1 MTRTI
6 IQLYRGTT
14 AQNDAF
20 TGAAGELS
28 FDTTLN
34 QVRVH
39 DGSTQGGHI
48 ISGKHPDL
56 FDWKWADHEL
66 NDANW
71 LRADTFS
78 WQSGSFY
85 KVAFNELFN
94 DIYISTSWYASGH
107 ANVYTKSP
115 TPAAGDTVYSDSAC
129 TTSVGT
135 VTSYDELGNSIVYSG
150 TTYTYNSNTYVT
162 PTSETVEGYTVSVY
176 TGHSGRKIT
185 IPSYETAVSNIYTA
199 TGIAWYYIID
209 VPNKRFKLPRTKHN
223 KYKALL
229 PVSTANSDTITTSNY
244 PGMLIGGASGAS
256 GFQTN
261 PHMLVMAGSA
271 RDVAQDYATTN
282 VVSNSAWLPSNLK
295 ADTEQDTDQY
305 KYLYF
310 YVGNFTQTA
319 LENTAGL
326 NASLFNGK
334 ADTDFGN
341 TSMID
346 YVIEKQDPTALNGY
360 TWYRK
365 YQSGWVEQGGRVSGS
380 NTAAT
385 INFPIAMADGNY
397 YINGHVYGNTDQNT
411 NWIKFGTRN
420 TTGTTYVTGYG
431 ANNLWALTTVWEVK
445 GKAA

>member
-20 TGAAGELS
+20 TGSAGELS
-28 FDTTLN
+28 FDTTTN

-39 DGSTQGGHI
+39 DGTTVGGHI
-48 ISGKHPDL
+48 IGSGSGYHPDL
-56 FDWKWADHEL
+56 FSWQWADHEL
-66 NDANW
+66 NDVQW

-78 WQSGSFY
+78 WQSGAVY
-85 KVAFNELFN
+85 QAAYQHLVD
-94 DIYISTSWYASGH
+94 DIDGKT
-107 ANVYTKSP
+107 
-115 TPAAGDTVYSDSAC
+115 
-129 TTSVGT
+129 
-135 VTSYDELGNSIVYSG
+135 LQ
-150 TTYTYNSNTYVT
+150 
-162 PTSETVEGYTVSVY
+162 SETVGSTTIQFYLADD
-176 TGHSGRKIT
+176 GHKIC
-185 IPSYETAVSNIYTA
+185 PASEETNVNTIYTA
-199 TGIAWYYIID
+199 TGVSWYYIID
-209 VPNKRFKLPRTKHN
+209 TTNQRFKLPRTKHN

-229 PVSTANSDTITTSNY
+229 PVSTASSDTITTSNY

-282 VVSNSAWLPSNLK
+282 VISNSAWLPSNLK

-346 YVIEKQDPTALNGY
+346 YVIEKQDPTAANNY

-365 YQSGWVEQGGRVSGS
+365 YRSGWVEQGGKVPG
-380 NTAAT
+380 AT
-385 INFPIAMADGNY
+385 SASAINFPIAMADSNY
-397 YINGHVYGNTDQNT
+397 YINGHVYGNTDQNA
-411 NWIKFGTRN
+411 NWIKFGTRT

-431 ANNLWALTTVWEVK
+431 ANNMWALNSTWEVK
-445 GKAA
+445 GMAA